1 MTLNIDCI
9 RDIIIAISDNITPD
23 SYGYI
28 EPISPV
34 DLANSTL
41 SQYPSNE
48 VLYWIRQLMDS
59 HVIVPGKKYIDEPIP
74 YIKDLSISGYQFIN
88 ATKPPTIWE
97 KVKPKLLTVSADS
110 ISIFI
115 EKAIEFGMGFIP
127 KQ

>member
-9 RDIIIAISDNITPD
+9 RDVIIAISDNITPD

-115 EKAIEFGMGFIP
+115 ES
-127 KQ
+127 